1 VIPAFLQAM
10 HHREFILILPKLSA
24 AILAMSLL
32 GSAFAANSLERDIS
46 LDQWVMM
53 CGAANGA
60 ADEVG
65 ATDEDRHEHRL
76 TAKAHL
82 MRYALEQGYTL
93 SEFDALFDQGIIEGK
108 KLSAGRLGSN
118 PHRLQTFLAGFQR
131 DKRIPYQNVK
141 NALDTT

>member
-1 VIPAFLQAM
+1 M
-10 HHREFILILPKLSA
+10 ILPKLSA

-32 GSAFAANSLERDIS
+32 GSAFAASSLERNIS

-65 ATDEDRHEHRL
+65 ASNEDRLTHRV

-82 MRYALEQGYTL
+82 LRYALESGYTL
-93 SEFDALFDQGIIEGK
+93 DEFDALFDQGIIEGK
-108 KLSAGRLGSN
+108 KLAADRLGSDQQ
-118 PHRLQTFLAGFQR
+118 RLHALLIGFQR
-131 DKRIPYQNVK
+131 DTRISYQDVK
-141 NALDTT
+141 SALDMI